1 MFLFDSYEYLSLV
14 KVQSELRFIFAQEI
28 TYHILV

>member
-14 KVQSELRFIFAQEI
+14 KVHSKFRCIFAQEV
-28 TYHILV
+28 TFHKLV